1 MFHGRGGRGRRCVTP
16 PTGVRAALLCTAEAY
31 ARTRNCSYIILVTE
45 TDRQGARYFYDSSG
59 YQSDGVA
66 GFKKTLPKGTT
77 G

>member
-1 MFHGRGGRGRRCVTP
+1 
-16 PTGVRAALLCTAEAY
+16 LLCTAEAY